1 MKMKKN
7 RKLRSL
13 KDVEMERLRMEY
25 EVLMA
30 EHRLNISWL
39 SIRNEISPEN
49 IARSLMAKALLPI
62 ITGVRQWLLNRS
74 K

>member
-7 RKLRSL
+7 RTIRSL

-39 SIRNEISPEN
+39 SLRNEISPEN
-49 IARSLMAKALLPI
+49 IVRSLAAKAMVPLI
-62 ITGVRQWLLNRS
+62 AGIRQWLLNRN

>member
-7 RKLRSL
+7 RTIRSL

-39 SIRNEISPEN
+39 SFRNEISPEN
-49 IARSLMAKALLPI
+49 IVRSLMAKALVPLI
-62 ITGVRQWLLNRS
+62 AGVRQWLLNRN

>member
-7 RKLRSL
+7 RTIRSL
-13 KDVEMERLRMEY
+13 KDVEMERLKMEY

-39 SIRNEISPEN
+39 SLRNEVSPEN
-49 IARSLMAKALLPI
+49 IARNLMAKALLPLI
-62 ITGVRQWLLNRS
+62 GAVRQWLLNRH

>member
-7 RKLRSL
+7 RTIRSL
-13 KDVEMERLRMEY
+13 KDVEMERLKMEY

-39 SIRNEISPEN
+39 SLRNEVSPEN
-49 IARSLMAKALLPI
+49 IARNLMAKALLPLI
-62 ITGVRQWLLNRS
+62 GGVRQWLLNRQ